1 VKKDVMG
8 GECSMCGGR
17 RGACKVLVV
26 KPEGERPFLRHG
38 HRWEDNI
45 KVCLHEVGWGGTW
58 TGLIWLGMRT
68 GGRLM

>member
-1 VKKDVMG
+1 M
-8 GECSMCGGR
+8 
-17 RGACKVLVV
+17 V
-26 KPEGERPFLRHG
+26 KPEGKRPFLRHR

-45 KVCLHEVGWGGTW
+45 KMYHHKVGWGGIW